1 MIFNIFDFGMD
12 PKAAVASPYFLA
24 LDFSSPMFSVQHFR
38 DGDFSDEILNALRS
52 KGQKIKLCRRKKKAV
67 CGLEQYFKNNEL

>member
-1 MIFNIFDFGMD
+1 MINNIFDFGMD

-38 DGDFSDEILNALRS
+38 DGDFSDEISNALRL
-52 KGQKIKLCRRKKKAV
+52 KGQKIKIMPTKKE
-67 CGLEQYFKNNEL
+67 GSLWIGTIF